1 MWFIGAE
8 VEQETSAPPPKK
20 KILDPPLL
28 FKAFSAK
35 KGNLL
40 TGSQFSDDRHGSY
53 IRIKIEMQFVC
64 EYIPL
69 SWQWLHFTSRAS
81 TVLIVSISWPN
92 ISQLQA
98 ALCTKYIIIIIIII
112 VVVIAIIMVT
122 VMVSSS
128 SPSLLS
134 TSSPLP
140 PPPPPSSS

>member
-1 MWFIGAE
+1 MWFIGVE
-8 VEQETSAPPPKK
+8 VEQETSAPPPK

-35 KGNLL
+35 KVNLL
-40 TGSQFSDDRHGSY
+40 TGSQFSDDRHGSC

-69 SWQWLHFTSRAS
+69 SWQRLHFTSRAS
-81 TVLIVSISWPN
+81 TVLIVSISWLN

-98 ALCTKYIIIIIIII
+98 ALCTKYIIII
-112 VVVIAIIMVT
+112 VVVVMAIIMVM

-128 SPSLLS
+128 SPSLSS

-140 PPPPPSSS
+140 PPPPPPPSSS